1 MESKWSQDLYIKAFK
16 FAAEVHK
23 DQKIPGSDLPYIV
36 HLALVSMEVMAAL
49 SVEDGL
55 DGDLAVQCA
64 LLHDVMED
72 PKVPFEKLES
82 VFKSEVADGVWALTK
97 DDDVGSDIDNEWE
110 RKKLRMADSL
120 NKIKEQPKADE
131 IGMVK
136 MADRITNLQPP
147 PSHWTDEKIA
157 YYKKEANLIYNELK
171 DASSFLAER
180 LKRKIEGY
188 KKKKGQES
196 NLKIMDKK
204 EALKILAEYEI
215 EKFKKCLPN
224 YTITDVRPDWCAIY
238 ISSGPGDY
246 WYCFPEP
253 SSMQIGSSRV
263 IVISKSTGEIVA
275 DGYCGE

>member
-1 MESKWSQDLYIKAFK
+1 MESKWSQDLYIKAFM

-23 DQKIPGSDLPYIV
+23 DQKVPGSDLPYIV

-72 PKVPFEKLES
+72 GKVPHKKIKAK
-82 VFKSEVADGVWALTK
+82 FKSAVANGVWALTK

-136 MADRITNLQPP
+136 LADRITNLQPP
-147 PSHWTDEKIA
+147 PSDWTDKKIA
-157 YYKKEANLIYNELK
+157 YYKKEAIVIYRELK
-171 DASSFLAER
+171 DASPFLAER
-180 LKRKIEGY
+180 LKTKIEGY
-188 KKKKGQES
+188 NEKKDPES
-196 NLKIMDKK
+196 KRT
-204 EALKILAEYEI
+204 
-215 EKFKKCLPN
+215 F
-224 YTITDVRPDWCAIY
+224 
-238 ISSGPGDY
+238 
-246 WYCFPEP
+246 
-253 SSMQIGSSRV
+253 
-263 IVISKSTGEIVA
+263 ST
-275 DGYCGE
+275 

>member
-1 MESKWSQDLYIKAFK
+1 MKSKWSQELYIKAFM

-23 DQKIPGSDLPYIV
+23 DQKVPGSDLPYIV

-72 PKVPFEKLES
+72 PKVPFEILES
-82 VFKSEVADGVWALTK
+82 VFKSEVAEGVWALTK

-120 NKIKEQPKADE
+120 NKIKQQPKPEE

-147 PSHWTDEKIA
+147 PSDWTDKKIA
-157 YYKKEANLIYNELK
+157 YYKQEAVTIYDELK
-171 DASSFLAER
+171 DASPFLAER
-180 LKRKIEGY
+180 LKTKIEGY
-188 KKKKGQES
+188 NEKKDPES
-196 NLKIMDKK
+196 KRT
-204 EALKILAEYEI
+204 
-215 EKFKKCLPN
+215 F
-224 YTITDVRPDWCAIY
+224 
-238 ISSGPGDY
+238 
-246 WYCFPEP
+246 
-253 SSMQIGSSRV
+253 
-263 IVISKSTGEIVA
+263 ST
-275 DGYCGE
+275 